1 MIGLSEEPDIFDEME
16 RRIRSIFEAT
26 MADIDEALFDVSSRS
41 LKPLYRIEAT
51 DDELIV
57 TFDLP
62 YVQKDDIRIESTEET
77 LSIEARIIRP
87 VRLMSLAKGDV
98 EFEKYAKKI
107 RLPVKVDPAKAK
119 AKFRNGLLTVR
130 FPIHS
135 RGTSVRID

>member
-1 MIGLSEEPDIFDEME
+1 MSEEPDIFDEME

-87 VRLMSLAKGDV
+87 VRLMSLA
-98 EFEKYAKKI
+98 
-107 RLPVKVDPAKAK
+107 
-119 AKFRNGLLTVR
+119 
-130 FPIHS
+130 
-135 RGTSVRID
+135 